1 MTDKPEVFE
10 DAGAQG
16 RILVAESLTYFKPGA
31 AGVNDVALGASFA
44 GAPTAAVPLGT
55 GVKGW
60 VAHEAGPG
68 KDRAGV
74 SGLSLAQSFGIPAAA
89 IATMTARL
97 SDGRS
102 LLTGRVAE
110 ANEAAAALGVRPGQ
124 TGEAA
129 ARLMLAGPAG
139 HACDVAGRIDETMHE
154 LVAPADGRGGI
165 YAVWSFMLVKQPR
178 PKDVF
183 CVASHGAKVMADY
196 ASTVMP
202 RGVIANDAGMGLD
215 GSGADG
221 LPALNDKGVPGATV
235 SADSARIGD
244 AMSTWNDGVISAVN
258 ELAAAKGVRVGMPAQ
273 DAARLMLA

>member
-1 MTDKPEVFE
+1 MADKPEVFH
-10 DAGAQG
+10 DAGALG
-16 RILVAESLTYFKPGA
+16 RILVAESLTYYKPGA
-31 AGVNDVALGASFA
+31 AGVGDVALGASFA

-55 GVKGW
+55 GVRGW
-60 VAHEAGPG
+60 IAHEGGPG
-68 KDRAGV
+68 NDRAGV
-74 SGLSLAQSFGIPAAA
+74 SGLPFAQGFGIPAAA

-102 LLTGRVAE
+102 LLTGRVSE
-110 ANEAAAALGVRPGQ
+110 ANAAAVALSVRPGQ
-124 TGEAA
+124 TGEEA
-129 ARLMLAGPAG
+129 ARLMLAGPPG
-139 HACDVAGRIDETMHE
+139 HACDVAGRIDEQVHE
-154 LVAPADGRGGI
+154 LAAPAGGKGGI
-165 YAVWSFMLVKQPR
+165 YAVWSFMLVKEPR

-196 ASTVMP
+196 ASTVTP

-221 LPALNDKGVPGATV
+221 LPTLNNKGVPGATV

-258 ELAAAKGVRVGMPAQ
+258 LLAEAKGVRVGMPAR
-273 DAARLMLA
+273 DAARLMLG